1 MTCDD
6 QRPCSRCLK
15 RGIGHLCHD
24 EVRSRRSST
33 EPAGVEPSGTPH
45 QQDLTPQHTDNLGP
59 ENSGLEYNTIN
70 DFMTIINDDALF
82 FQYDLESPYAGI
94 KTEPQHSVSLPSIDP
109 VPQHLTPMKNDNE
122 LAQTAEVPA
131 MDLHATPQ
139 RKYSQ
144 DVPAD
149 SPAVDQFMLTAADPE
164 HTSAEG
170 RLKQVISAKHKAG
183 LLRPYNYAD
192 GYDRL
197 RIYMDSYMNSQSK
210 QRILDSLSAVRPA
223 FRAVAKSLNDV
234 DLVKV
239 EENFERML
247 LNYDWMFSATAMP
260 ACLWRRTG
268 EIYRG
273 NREFAELVECSVDD
287 LRDGRLTIYE
297 LMTEESTVSYWE
309 KYANVA
315 FSSEQKAV
323 LTSCNIRTRDGRKRR
338 PCSFSFTIRRDWYNI
353 PSCIV
358 GNFIPIPQR

>member
-33 EPAGVEPSGTPH
+33 EPSGVEPSGAP
-45 QQDLTPQHTDNLGP
+45 QQESGNQYPDNPGA

-70 DFMTIINDDALF
+70 DFMTMINDDALF
-82 FQYDLESPYAGI
+82 LQYDLGSPYAV
-94 KTEPQHSVSLPSIDP
+94 KTEQQHAVPMQVDP
-109 VPQHLTPMKNDNE
+109 ASQHLTPMKNE
-122 LAQTAEVPA
+122 AGLALNAQVQA
-131 MDLHATPQ
+131 MDLHSTPQ
-139 RKYSQ
+139 LQFSQ
-144 DVPAD
+144 QKPSD

-183 LLRPYNYAD
+183 LMRPYNYAD

-197 RIYMDSYMNSQSK
+197 RVYMDSYMNAQSK
-210 QRILDSLSAVRPA
+210 QRILDSLSVVRPA
-223 FRAVAKSLNDV
+223 FRAVAKSLNDI

-338 PCSFSFTIRRDWYNI
+338 LCSFSFTIRRDWYNI